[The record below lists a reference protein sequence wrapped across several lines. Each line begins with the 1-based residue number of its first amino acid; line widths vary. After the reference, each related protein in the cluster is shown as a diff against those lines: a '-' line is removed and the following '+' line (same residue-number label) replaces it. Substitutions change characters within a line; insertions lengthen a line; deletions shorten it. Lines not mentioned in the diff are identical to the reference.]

1 MVVTASEPGRQPP
14 EGVARRYAPHGAA
27 LLSSVLLGLSFVT
40 SRYAVAEV
48 GPASLG
54 FLRYLV
60 GGLVLLVLALVWQRA
75 RFRRR
80 DLVPIVLL
88 GIVQF
93 GLFHLCFNKGLQT
106 VPASRATV
114 LFSLVTVFTLLGS
127 ILVGF
132 ERARA
137 LKVLG
142 VIATFGGAVLAF
154 GDKAGA
160 TVAGWHGEGF
170 ILIAVLCGS
179 GYNVFSR
186 RYVARYPALALT
198 TLAIFAGV
206 AFMGPFASAEDVW
219 HRMPG
224 FSGSAWAAILFLAVP
239 AGAVSFLLWN
249 WSLARMTPG
258 RVAVFLP
265 LAPITATFA
274 GAYLLGEDITTSFLF
289 GLVFVV
295 VGIWLANYR
304 QAA

>member
-1 MVVTASEPGRQPP
+1 VGEEPPQS
-14 EGVARRYAPHGAA
+14 VARRYAPHGAA
-27 LLSSVLLGLSFVT
+27 FVSSVLLGLSFVV
-40 SRYAVAEV
+40 SRQAVGEV

-54 FLRYLV
+54 FLRYLI
-60 GGLVLLVLALVWQRA
+60 GGLVLLGLALIWRRT
-75 RFRRR
+75 RFQRR
-80 DLVPIVLL
+80 DLIPILLL

-127 ILVGF
+127 VLVGF

-137 LKVLG
+137 LKIVG
-142 VIATFGGAVLAF
+142 VVATFGGAVLAF

-160 TVAGWHGEGF
+160 TGAGWQGEVF
-170 ILIAVLCGS
+170 ILIAVICGS
-179 GYNVFSR
+179 VYNIFSR

-206 AFMGPFASAEDVW
+206 AFMTPFAGAEDVW
-219 HRMPG
+219 RRMPE
-224 FSGSAWAAILFLAVP
+224 FSPIAWAAILFLAVP
-239 AGAVSFLLWN
+239 TGAVSFLLWN
-249 WSLARMTPG
+249 WALARMTPG

-274 GAYLLGEDITTSFLF
+274 GAYLLGEAITTSFLA

-304 QAA
+304 QAAT